1 MTDRW
6 IYPLCP
12 LDEAPVCDTSIDNI
26 GGKAASLQTM
36 ARAGLPVPLTWV
48 IPLRLC
54 ETYYATGRVLPAG
67 FLDELQS
74 TISGNDF
81 RWAVRSGAAVSMPG
95 TMESVLNCET
105 PQDLERAIRRV
116 LDSWTSPAALAY
128 RQAKSLQ
135 HLTGTAVI
143 LQQMI
148 ETEIA
153 GVLFTQDPLDS
164 SSDTLII
171 EAVPGLGDQLVSGD
185 MPGQRWRVSRESRQI
200 VSHSPDEAVP
210 SLLSLDQLQ
219 ALTQY
224 GVQLE
229 QRFGS
234 PVDVEWGRAGGDWVF
249 FQARPIPIAL
259 PPIATTIPDQEFA
272 RLMERENAR
281 LAEFRQRG
289 DTLWV
294 RHNLC
299 ETLPF
304 PTPLTWSILR
314 SFMSGSGGYGNLYRQ
329 LGFSP
334 GRRVRNEGLV
344 ELNGGQ
350 IYVSAQRMPDLYCDD
365 FPFSFD
371 EQELLR
377 DPSAIDRA
385 PSRLDLDRVGPWFL
399 LRCPWIAVV
408 MWRSHRRIQGLTQTA
423 LPAFQRLLPRYHDW
437 VVKER
442 EQPLSGRT
450 LQELVVVLD
459 RRIHRVLHEF
469 APQLL
474 IPGVIGATL
483 FEKLRQELTALS
495 SPVAAQAFFLRLLQ
509 RLESPALQELNQ
521 AIASRASGA
530 LPESEFLNRFGH
542 RCPEEMELAQPRWIE
557 DPIRIPEL
565 NEAELSTSPSLTLD
579 EAEADLREF
588 LIKHQGSH
596 GWDNCRSLLKNALTL
611 LPLRETGKNELMRG
625 YALLREACEA
635 LASVTGL
642 GADLYFLTLDE
653 VRSLGSDRPSVEI
666 SRRQLEWR
674 TRQRFPHPAVI
685 DERGLFFPQQNLLH
699 GSVERQGTVI
709 SSGCATG
716 FAWFPDQHPGERP
729 PSGSILISSTLP
741 PHFVSQFAT
750 AVGVVV
756 DQSALLSHGAIL
768 ARQFRIPVISQREAT
783 QLIREGDEVRV
794 DAHAGSIHIARQVT
808 DHPAPD

>member
-6 IYPLCP
+6 IYPLRP
-12 LDEAPVCDTSIDNI
+12 LGEVPSCDTSPDII
-26 GGKAASLQTM
+26 GGKAASLMTM
-36 ARAGLPVPLTWV
+36 ARAGIPVPLTWV
-48 IPLRLC
+48 ISIRLC
-54 ETYYATGRVLPAG
+54 ESYYATGRVLPAG
-67 FLDELQS
+67 FLDELKS
-74 TISGNDF
+74 TTTGHNF

-95 TMESVLNCET
+95 TMESVLNCKTSQEI
-105 PQDLERAIRRV
+105 ERAIRTV
-116 LDSWTSPAALAY
+116 LDSWTSPAAMAY

-153 GVLFTQDPLDS
+153 GVLFTQDPLNS

-185 MPGQRWRVSRESRQI
+185 VAGQRWEVSRESRQI
-200 VSHSPDEAVP
+200 VSHSPEEAVQ

-224 GVQLE
+224 GIQLE
-229 QRFGS
+229 KRFGS
-234 PVDVEWGRAGGDWVF
+234 PVDLEWGRAGGVWVF
-249 FQARPIPIAL
+249 FQARPITFTQ
-259 PPIATTIPDQEFA
+259 PPISTTIPDQESA
-272 RLMERENAR
+272 RLMERENSR

-334 GRRVRNEGLV
+334 GRRVRNEGFV
-344 ELNGGQ
+344 ELIAGQ
-350 IYVSAQRMPDLYCDD
+350 MYVSAQRMPDLYCSD

-371 EQELLR
+371 EQELWR

-399 LRCPWIAVV
+399 LRCPWIAAV
-408 MWRSHRRIQGLTQTA
+408 MWRSSRRVQQLTQTA
-423 LPAFQRLLPRYHDW
+423 LPAFQRLLPGYHAW
-437 VVKER
+437 IAQ
-442 EQPLSGRT
+442 EQEQSLAGRT
-450 LQELVVVLD
+450 RQELIVVLD
-459 RRIHRVLHEF
+459 RRIQRVLHEF

-474 IPGVIGATL
+474 MPGVIGATL

-557 DPIRIPEL
+557 DPSRVPL
-565 NEAELSTSPSLTLD
+565 LSEAELPTCPSLTLG

-588 LIKHQGSH
+588 LNEQSGSQ
-596 GWDNCRSLLKNALTL
+596 GWDKCRTLLKNAFTL

-653 VRSLGSDRPSVEI
+653 VRSLGSDPPSVEI

-674 TRQRFPHPAVI
+674 TRQQFPHPAVI
-685 DERGLFFPQQNLLH
+685 DERGLFFPQQDLPH
-699 GSVERQGTVI
+699 DSTERQGTVI
-709 SSGCATG
+709 SPGCATG
-716 FAWFPDQHPGERP
+716 FAWFPDQHPGELP

-741 PHFVSQFAT
+741 PHFVSHFAT
-750 AVGVVV
+750 AVGIVV

-768 ARQFRIPVISQREAT
+768 ARQFRIPVISHREAT

-794 DAHAGSIHIARQVT
+794 DALAGSIRISRHET
-808 DHPAPD
+808 DRSAPD